1 VKIAIGTVQ
10 WGLKYGISNRNGITN
25 EQEIRSI
32 LKLAE
37 KNGISYLDTAEQYG
51 LAEQKIGKLSSKT
64 FNIITKGKGFNNKE
78 LIKNKLENS
87 LQILGVETLY
97 GYLFHD
103 ANELLKK
110 PSLWDQI
117 LYQKKKKKIK
127 KIGFS
132 VYNIHQVE
140 KLINKKFIPDIVQLP
155 YSIFDRRFESL
166 FKTLKN
172 LQVEIHVRSI
182 FLQGLYF
189 LNPNSLPKNLIEFKN
204 PLIELIRISDKY
216 SLTILELALA
226 FVSQKKIIDYYVIGI
241 DKSNHL
247 REIID
252 AIKKK
257 TPKEAQHELNN
268 IKVKNCNILNP
279 NNW

>member
-1 VKIAIGTVQ
+1 MKIVIGTVQ
-10 WGLKYGISNRNGITN
+10 WGFKYGISNRNGITN
-25 EQEIRSI
+25 EQEIASI

-37 KNGISYLDTAEQYG
+37 KNRISYLDTAEQYG
-51 LAEQKIGKLSSKT
+51 LAEQKIGKLISKK
-64 FNIITKGKGFNNKE
+64 FNIITKGKGFNNNE
-78 LIKNKLENS
+78 LIKNRLEDS
-87 LQILGVETLY
+87 LQILGVKTLY

-132 VYNIHQVE
+132 IYDEDQLE
-140 KLINKKFIPDIVQLP
+140 KLINEKFIPDIVQLP
-155 YSIFDRRFESL
+155 YSIFDRRFELL

-172 LQVEIHVRSI
+172 LQVEIHVRSV

-189 LNPNSLPKNLIEFKN
+189 LNPDSLPKNLIEFRN

-226 FVSQKKIIDYYVIGI
+226 FVSQNKTIDFYVLGVET
-241 DKSNHL
+241 SNQL
-247 REIID
+247 QEIIR
-252 AIKKK
+252 AKKRKIPLEALDELK
-257 TPKEAQHELNN
+257 TLKL
-268 IKVKNCNILNP
+268 KNYNLLNP
-279 NNW
+279 SNW